1 METVVRKFN
10 SFEEADLAD
19 VAEDL
24 LSTPEQRIN
33 IVLELQAWYQPDAH
47 SQRFTRVYRITEL
60 ERS

>member
-1 METVVRKFN
+1 MVVRKFN
-10 SFEEADLAD
+10 SFAEADLAD

-47 SQRFTRVYRITEL
+47 SAR
-60 ERS
+60 